1 MPANKSGFFCTVSPK
16 VISSV
21 FNNKR

>member
-1 MPANKSGFFCTVSPK
+1 MK

-21 FNNKR
+21 FKNSSAH